1 MTEEPR
7 EETATRGGYALP
19 PPPASGEFVGP
30 ADDPDRYELMGAGI
44 SGGEGTTWRARYH
57 GRLHSPLPLA
67 VKQLRPPP
75 GAAPGWPS
83 EEERRRWQD
92 QAALLRHV
100 RSEHVVAL
108 YEVFAGPPPHSA
120 GKDTSDDQQAA
131 YLVMEWVEGLT
142 LSQLCRDKP
151 VGRESVGDRT
161 RWVAQ
166 AAAAL
171 HDLASATRSAGNP
184 SLHRDIKPSNCIVN
198 DSRGVVLIDVSTLR
212 LVDDGFDAAGFH
224 TPQYTAPEAR
234 EAPHRPR
241 TVATEVYALGA
252 LAAFCLTGKD
262 PAPGGDLRTELT
274 TVARQAEVTDPDA
287 LAGHVLAA
295 LETDPRRRPAD
306 PDEWSRRLCDLGRV
320 PSRWPIYLTAAL
332 SMVLLAGLFIAV
344 EQPWRPGARPSA
356 APPSSA
362 PLVTGRTSGTI
373 TTPVGGGSVKQCAY
387 FTGTASVPPGYTL
400 VLAMRNLV
408 NGDPE
413 RYAEVVFGWDDPAR
427 LSDWRGAQYFGN
439 DDETVGQRYRVE
451 LVAVTVDAARAW
463 RDSDDATGNDMVAAG
478 TVLDQVDVRRVAGS
492 EANACVGP

>member
-1 MTEEPR
+1 MTEEPH

-30 ADDPDRYELMGAGI
+30 ADDPDRYELTGAGI

-57 GRLHSPLPLA
+57 GRLHNPLPLA

-83 EEERRRWQD
+83 EEDRRRWQD

-100 RSEHVVAL
+100 RSDHVVAL

-120 GKDTSDDQQAA
+120 GKDASDDQQAA
-131 YLVMEWVEGLT
+131 YLVMEWVQGPT
-142 LSQLCRDKP
+142 LSQLCRHKP
-151 VGRESVGDRT
+151 AGRASVGDRT

-171 HDLASATRSAGNP
+171 QDLASATRSAGNP

-262 PAPGGDLRTELT
+262 PSPGGDLRTELI
-274 TVARQAEVTDPDA
+274 TVARRAEVIDPEA

-295 LETDPRRRPAD
+295 LETDPQRRPAD
-306 PDEWSRRLCDLGRV
+306 PDAWSRRLCDLSRV
-320 PSRWPIYLTAAL
+320 LPRRRRRYLAVAL
-332 SMVLLAGLFIAV
+332 PVVLLVALFLVI
-344 EQPWRPGARPSA
+344 EQPWRPGARPST
-356 APPSSA
+356 APSTGPATGIITA
-362 PLVTGRTSGTI
+362 PVD
-373 TTPVGGGSVKQCAY
+373 GSDVKQCAY
-387 FTGTASVPPGYTL
+387 FTGTAGVPPGHTL

-427 LSDWRGAQYFGN
+427 LTGWRGAQYFGN

-451 LVAVTVDAARAW
+451 LVAVTIDAARAW
-463 RDSDDATGNDMVAAG
+463 NDSDDVTGNDLVAEG